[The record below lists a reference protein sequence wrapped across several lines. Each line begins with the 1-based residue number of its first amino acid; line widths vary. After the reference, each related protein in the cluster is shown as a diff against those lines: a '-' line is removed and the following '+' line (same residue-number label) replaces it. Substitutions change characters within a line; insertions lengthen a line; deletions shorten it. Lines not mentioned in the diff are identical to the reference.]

1 MYKKLGFSEEIQ
13 KPNDDSA
20 FSSVS
25 HTHPA
30 SLARSEARTCGRFII
45 SGLCLKQCPGLD
57 YVLWRSTFH
66 TFSFLFIKLIF
77 IYFFKHSF

>member
-30 SLARSEARTCGRFII
+30 SLARSLSSADLWSVYYFRFVFEAM
-45 SGLCLKQCPGLD
+45 SGFRLCALA
-57 YVLWRSTFH
+57 VHVSH
-66 TFSFLFIKLIF
+66 
-77 IYFFKHSF
+77 FFFFVY